1 MSSTDKT
8 ESVHPSEIRSLAG
21 DGNLKMARERTRLM
35 SPEDQA
41 SVEPLLACLEVTE
54 TKFLQEKS
62 ETALSLLDV
71 AVDLGLAPVDRAR
84 WAGRI
89 YENARDGSPAME
101 ILEEAMRMSPM
112 HPEVPYRLVR
122 LLISAARH
130 QEAWE
135 VLGNLP
141 PEVAAR
147 PLLDLAECRLLQA
160 EGRFEEIVTKLTE
173 LGPRRMPILENERLS
188 LLTTA
193 LDRTNRGRE
202 AVIEASRRRAMES
215 SSFDEERF
223 LDLVARRLAEP
234 MPAEPAPVT
243 SGAPKMLFIMAAFR
257 SGTTLVE
264 RMIADHPDA
273 HGIGESEIVRSVI
286 WRKAV
291 DGIEPEAD
299 FAPILNTL
307 REHHGQAQLFVA
319 KNVDLWYMLPRL
331 IGRFPNPRFL
341 VLTRDPIEIGLSMWK
356 SSLSAEQFP
365 FLARIDWIGWY
376 LGICRAALEHWIS
389 IPGLPLS
396 SIDYADLIREP
407 EAAESLVWKAAGL
420 EPPTEAGTSTPASPS
435 LTGPR
440 TISSN
445 FAAAPVKTVDRGNRA
460 EEFGEDLTTFQEA
473 YERGRSRLHAIFPP
487 AV

>member
-243 SGAPKMLFIMAAFR
+243 SGAPKMLFI
-257 SGTTLVE
+257 
-264 RMIADHPDA
+264 
-273 HGIGESEIVRSVI
+273 
-286 WRKAV
+286 
-291 DGIEPEAD
+291 
-299 FAPILNTL
+299 
-307 REHHGQAQLFVA
+307 
-319 KNVDLWYMLPRL
+319 
-331 IGRFPNPRFL
+331 
-341 VLTRDPIEIGLSMWK
+341 
-356 SSLSAEQFP
+356 
-365 FLARIDWIGWY
+365 
-376 LGICRAALEHWIS
+376 
-389 IPGLPLS
+389 
-396 SIDYADLIREP
+396 
-407 EAAESLVWKAAGL
+407 
-420 EPPTEAGTSTPASPS
+420 
-435 LTGPR
+435 
-440 TISSN
+440 
-445 FAAAPVKTVDRGNRA
+445 
-460 EEFGEDLTTFQEA
+460 
-473 YERGRSRLHAIFPP
+473 
-487 AV
+487 